1 MKNRYAVS
9 PPSQRQ
15 GPEMQIDMIPKSV
28 NTPHSVPDASE
39 FGLLPQDSGPPAPAI
54 QYPHLGL
61 YGGRPVTR
69 QPMPGAR
76 NMRPGAEDRC
86 PGLEC
91 LATVDMLLVHQ
102 KAEIVEVLTGYETGN
117 P

>member
-1 MKNRYAVS
+1 MKNRYAVF
-9 PPSQRQ
+9 PPSHGQ
-15 GPEMQIDMIPKSV
+15 GHEMQIDMIPTPD
-28 NTPHSVPDASE
+28 NTHSVPDASE
-39 FGLLPQDSGPPAPAI
+39 FGPLPQDSGPPAPAI

-61 YGGRPVTR
+61 YGGGPVTR

-76 NMRPGAEDRC
+76 NMRPGVEDRC

-102 KAEIVEVLTGYETGN
+102 KAEIVEVLTGYDTGN